1 MQQRVVPIVI
11 LLLLC
16 ISALAQAQEVITLTT
31 PETVP
36 NNTVYAIASVLL
48 DAENVRIAIALKG
61 ANGERASCLYQGTL
75 AQTLLTALNKADL
88 SSAFNNNATTGSLKQ
103 RIHYRLSSTGLNEA
117 PQVCGRSF
125 VGTLTGSVP

>member
-1 MQQRVVPIVI
+1 MTQRAVLITI
-11 LLLLC
+11 LLLL
-16 ISALAQAQEVITLTT
+16 SVRAQAQEVIRLTA

-36 NNTVYAIASVLL
+36 DNPVYAIASVLL